1 MCTWLT
7 LSELTDTVGEVPR
20 ERPLESQLAM
30 ALAMQ
35 LRRRRETVGLTQE
48 RAAERAG
55 LSRNHYQLLEAG
67 LSDRAKKTPSNPRLS
82 TLVDIAIALDSTVPD
97 LLTDVVPGRSGL
109 PEVEYDGR
117 H

>member
-1 MCTWLT
+1 
-7 LSELTDTVGEVPR
+7 
-20 ERPLESQLAM
+20 M